1 MRLPNQ
7 PSLALLKRVNRP
19 VIWLSLCIVSLPI
32 ISLAGCSGGA
42 PSMARVTGFFRG
54 SSPAEAP
61 TPAPAI
67 SPNATE
73 TPAPAAP
80 PVAEETTGHPGKKT
94 AQQARAAS
102 ENAAA
107 ASKAAANASAQAALA
122 SKQAATASKQAASV
136 ANRVGGSG
144 PTGAEVSLEPNPG
157 AMGAGTP
164 APAVAI
170 PASTPPGSASV
181 ASVAPAPGTSTRSS
195 PALESSGTPDANPE
209 KAAKLI
215 LDVDKVE
222 KQIDRKN
229 LSADDSQRDIL
240 AQKLLSEAKGALAE
254 RDSVAAIS
262 LATKASTLLAPLPKL
277 ADSAVPSLP

>member
-1 MRLPNQ
+1 MT
-7 PSLALLKRVNRP
+7 
-19 VIWLSLCIVSLPI
+19 
-32 ISLAGCSGGA
+32 
-42 PSMARVTGFFRG
+42 RVTGFFSG
-54 SSPAEAP
+54 STPAESP
-61 TPAPAI
+61 TPAPAVM
-67 SPNATE
+67 SAPTE
-73 TPAPAAP
+73 TPTPLAAP
-80 PVAEETTGHPGKKT
+80 EAEETTGHGGKKT

-122 SKQAATASKQAASV
+122 SKQAAVASKQAASV

-144 PTGAEVSLEPNPG
+144 PISADVSLEPNSG

-164 APAVAI
+164 EPAAAR
-170 PASTPPGSASV
+170 PASTPAGSASV

-195 PALESSGTPDANPE
+195 PALESSGTGDANPA
-209 KAAKLI
+209 KAVKLI
-215 LDVDKVE
+215 QDVDKVE
-222 KQIDRKN
+222 KQVDRKN

-240 AQKLLSEAKGALAE
+240 AQKLLSEAKEALAE

-277 ADSAVPSLP
+277 ADSAIPSLP